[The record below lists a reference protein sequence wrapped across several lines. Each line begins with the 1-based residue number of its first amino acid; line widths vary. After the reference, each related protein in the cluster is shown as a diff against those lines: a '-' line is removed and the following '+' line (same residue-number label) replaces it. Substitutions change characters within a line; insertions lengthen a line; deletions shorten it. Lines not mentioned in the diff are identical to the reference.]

1 MAKVINLGSAK
12 PDSPIYSG
20 GVEVFSP
27 KGPKGSSTDS
37 PESTDG
43 EGQETSPDSSGPTP
57 A

>member
-20 GVEVFSP
+20 GVEGFSP